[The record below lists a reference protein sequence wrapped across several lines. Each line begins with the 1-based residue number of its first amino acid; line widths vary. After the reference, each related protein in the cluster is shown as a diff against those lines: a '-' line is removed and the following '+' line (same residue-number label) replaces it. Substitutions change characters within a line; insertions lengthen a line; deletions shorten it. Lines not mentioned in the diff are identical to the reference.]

1 MFTPDQYEVLDFG
14 QGRKLERVGAY
25 LLDRMSPAAEQ
36 HQKSNPALWKQ
47 ADAQYLRTSKQSG
60 IWQPEKKLPEQWTIK
75 HRKITFEIKPTQFG
89 HLGIF
94 PEQAENWDWIEQ
106 MVEQA
111 GRPLKVLNLFAYTGG
126 STLAAAV
133 AGAELTH
140 VDAAK
145 SVVNWARTNAGLSGL
160 AAAPI
165 RWITEDAVKF
175 VKRELK
181 RGNRYDAVIL
191 DPPTYGH
198 GAGGQVWRFED
209 NIDSLLSDLAQL
221 TNNSPHFILLTGH
234 TLGYGPKEM
243 QALLTKHFRT
253 VKAQQVESRALSL
266 TTSSGLK
273 LSSGMMCRW
282 VDHQKK
288 K

>member
-14 QGRKLERVGAY
+14 QGRKLERVGPFI
-25 LLDRMSPAAEQ
+25 LDRMSPAAEQ

-47 ADAQYLRTSKQSG
+47 ANAQYLRTSKQLG
-60 IWQPEKKLPEQWTIK
+60 VWQPDNGLPKQWTIS
-75 HRKITFEIKPTQFG
+75 HHKITFEIKPTQFG
-89 HLGIF
+89 HLGLF

-106 MVEQA
+106 MVHQA

-145 SVVNWARTNAGLSGL
+145 SVVNWARTNAGHSGL
-160 AAAPI
+160 SEAPI

-181 RGNRYDAVIL
+181 RGNRYDAVVL

-198 GAGGQVWRFED
+198 GAGGQVWRFEE
-209 NIDSLLSDLAQL
+209 NIDSLLTDLAQL
-221 TNNSPHFILLTGH
+221 TNDRPHFMLLTGH
-234 TLGYGPKEM
+234 TLGYGPKQM
-243 QALLTKHFRT
+243 RDLLTKHFRPI
-253 VKAQQVESRALSL
+253 KANQVESRALL
-266 TTSSGLK
+266 LPSSCGRE
-273 LSSGMMCRW
+273 LSSGVMCRW
-282 VDHQKK
+282 VNH
-288 K
+288 